1 MNSAVGISHLESRI
15 AACVIEARQRHV
27 LQRVT
32 VFSTTLCR
40 IRQGEKVLHWEGREM
55 RGGTQHLVLL
65 PAGCELSVTNIP
77 GSQGHYVADAI
88 SFPAPMLR
96 DFQARYRQQLAA
108 HRGSANELC
117 VALDAHTNQA
127 WNQLLLAVRNEAPD
141 ALRTLYGEAVLLSL
155 ALAGLAGPL
164 FADRHDPLCER
175 LQQLLIS
182 APSSDWTVEMA
193 ARKLNLGASTLR
205 RQLSSERRSFRQI
218 LEEVRL
224 GTALL
229 LLQTSSRQISEI
241 AASSGY
247 ASASRFAVRFRS
259 RFGLSPRDLRAAVL
273 KEAQANDSSA
283 PVVASPDPVAA
294 H

>member
-1 MNSAVGISHLESRI
+1 
-15 AACVIEARQRHV
+15 
-27 LQRVT
+27 
-32 VFSTTLCR
+32 
-40 IRQGEKVLHWEGREM
+40 
-55 RGGTQHLVLL
+55 
-65 PAGCELSVTNIP
+65 
-77 GSQGHYVADAI
+77 
-88 SFPAPMLR
+88 
-96 DFQARYRQQLAA
+96 
-108 HRGSANELC
+108 
-117 VALDAHTNQA
+117 
-127 WNQLLLAVRNEAPD
+127 
-141 ALRTLYGEAVLLSL
+141 
-155 ALAGLAGPL
+155 
-164 FADRHDPLCER
+164 
-175 LQQLLIS
+175 
-182 APSSDWTVEMA
+182 MA